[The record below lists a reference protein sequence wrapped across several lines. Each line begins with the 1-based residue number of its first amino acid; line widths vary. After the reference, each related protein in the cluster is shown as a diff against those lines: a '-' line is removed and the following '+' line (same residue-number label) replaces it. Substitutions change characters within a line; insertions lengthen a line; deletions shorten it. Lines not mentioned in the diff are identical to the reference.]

1 VTALST
7 AKLAFAALFFG
18 AQALLVVRSHVSG
31 DPRFGYRMFAETT
44 FFRMRLLREVAGELV
59 YAPGGHWTTA
69 SGERVSWSS
78 DVRDF
83 RMSPLEREMR
93 AKIGLVTTLTFA
105 QRALDWK
112 IERLPASDR
121 ETTRLMLE
129 VDWRKADGEK
139 GTTRL
144 ESKARS
150 LP

>member
-1 VTALST
+1 MTALST

-18 AQALLVVRSHVSG
+18 AQALLVVRSHASG

-44 FFRMRLLREVAGELV
+44 FFRMRLFRVVDGELV
-59 YAPGGHWTTA
+59 HAPTGYWTTA

-93 AKIGLVTTLTFA
+93 AKIGLVTTLAVA
-105 QRALDWK
+105 QHALDWK
-112 IERLPASDR
+112 IDRLPESDR
-121 ETTRLMLE
+121 ETTRLVLE

-144 ESKARS
+144 ESKARAR
-150 LP
+150 P